1 MANPLEKEQ
10 ETLNLCCREQ
20 LQLSEFLEHFSHV
33 CGRAKRPRMAPEK
46 NPLLSCKTLKEV
58 SK

>member
-1 MANPLEKEQ
+1 MEKEQ